1 MKVTNIVV
9 EKVKAGFNI
18 IIDCVRD
25 DDKCETYTNK
35 ELRSMLIDI
44 ITIRRGNIRSIVLYF
59 NDFYIVLKNDLEA
72 YEIMNIIDGIEE
84 L

>member
-1 MKVTNIVV
+1 MKVTNITT
-9 EKVKAGFNI
+9 EKVKDGLEV

-25 DDKCETYTNK
+25 DDKCEVYTDK

-44 ITIRRGNIRSIVLYF
+44 ITIRRGSIRKIVLYF